1 MGQKV
6 VLKKSTFYQLAC
18 VVKQFDPKYFFKQ
31 HLLTTIQFEEMAH
44 LTAPYFIKDRT
55 RHDQVG
61 PTNTLNV
68 FC

>member
-1 MGQKV
+1 
-6 VLKKSTFYQLAC
+6 
-18 VVKQFDPKYFFKQ
+18 
-31 HLLTTIQFEEMAH
+31 MAH

-68 FC
+68 LLKPRSLHKYVFSVILKCFRMFFQKSRLNYVFTSHDVLHQI

>member
-31 HLLTTIQFEEMAH
+31 HLLTTI
-44 LTAPYFIKDRT
+44 
-55 RHDQVG
+55 
-61 PTNTLNV
+61 
-68 FC
+68 